1 MDLHLSSLIEDVK
14 QAQDN
19 FNNANEDYINIATY
33 ELMAAEDKLNN
44 YIREKKLKEQIKK
57 TFQPPTEK
65 VK

>member
-1 MDLHLSSLIEDVK
+1 MKVLINDVK
-14 QAQDN
+14 QARDN

-33 ELMAAEDKLNN
+33 ELMAAEDKLNR
-44 YIREKKLKEQIKK
+44 YIRKVKLEEQIKK